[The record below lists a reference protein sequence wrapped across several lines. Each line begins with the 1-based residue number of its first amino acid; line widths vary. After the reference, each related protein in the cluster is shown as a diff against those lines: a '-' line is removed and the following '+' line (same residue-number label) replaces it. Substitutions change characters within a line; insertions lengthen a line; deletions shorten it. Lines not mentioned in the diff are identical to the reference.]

1 MIDLFEAEYL
11 AKIRK
16 DYLKVLEGKGGDCPC
31 CKRHGKYNGYSIT
44 KTDARFLVWIFTNG
58 DKDGWVHTPT
68 QAPREFLQAKSFTN
82 LRYWALIENYPND
95 NKKIKGSGLWRI
107 TKKGIKYMQ
116 GEMQLPKKAF
126 VFDRTLV
133 GFSEKQ
139 VYFRECFKENFDLE
153 QVMQSRFNIEAI

>member
-107 TKKGIKYMQ
+107 TNKGIKYMQ

>member
-1 MIDLFEAEYL
+1 MIDLFEQEYL

-126 VFDRTLV
+126 VFDRTLM

-139 VYFRECFKENFDLE
+139 VYFKECFKENFDLE
-153 QVMQSRFNIEAI
+153 QVMNSRFNRETI

>member
-126 VFDRTLV
+126 VFDRTLM

-153 QVMQSRFNIEAI
+153 QVMQSRFNRETI

>member
-16 DYLKVLEGKGGDCPC
+16 DYLKVLEGEGGDCPC

-44 KTDARFLVWIFTNG
+44 KTDAKALVWIFVNG
-58 DKDGWVHTPT
+58 NKDGWVHMPT
-68 QAPREFLQAKSFTN
+68 QAPREFMRAKSFTN

-95 NKKIKGSGLWRI
+95 NKDVKGSGFWRV
-107 TKKGIKYMQ
+107 TNKGIKYMR

-133 GFSEKQ
+133 GFSEQQ
-139 VYFRECFKENFDLE
+139 VFFRECFKDHFNLE
-153 QVMQSRFNIEAI
+153 EVMNSRFNRETI